1 VSDPNSS
8 RACAFTAARSDQ
20 ESGQNCLKVPEYP
33 HYSHWL
39 VLGPK
44 WTKTGRSVSLPA
56 GSPSAYLAASFG
68 GQLHQTD
75 GLFLRSFGCQPGS
88 DHDKFVAPHAADVV
102 VFATHA

>member
-1 VSDPNSS
+1 MSIQAGLINSMSLYPFYQDASRRSCTKFVSDPNSS

-56 GSPSAYLAASFG
+56 GSPLAKPPPVR
-68 GQLHQTD
+68 QL
-75 GLFLRSFGCQPGS
+75 LR
-88 DHDKFVAPHAADVV
+88 DVP
-102 VFATHA
+102 A